1 MKYTTLNYE
10 GFEEYLLGESTD
22 HFGIEALMYSFEFEN
37 GYGASVIKHKHSYGS
52 DEDLFELA
60 VLYNSRVIEDTDI
73 PPVNGYLNNDEVI
86 DLMEQIRNLERRN

>member
-37 GYGASVIKHKHSYGS
+37 I
-52 DEDLFELA
+52 
-60 VLYNSRVIEDTDI
+60 
-73 PPVNGYLNNDEVI
+73 
-86 DLMEQIRNLERRN
+86 